1 MAKYLKD
8 PTRLGMILVGLCFL
22 FGAPT
27 FGQAPQ
33 FTIGNYQQISQQRVS
48 LYVYQFVYMANVAN
62 SGAAAANV
70 IGTVTSTS
78 PHTTIVAA
86 SNTLSF
92 GAVAA
97 NASVLSWNTFSFQ
110 QDVRYQFVFSSLVW
124 TFASAAALPPIA
136 NAGPAQ
142 TLPVG
147 STATLNGSKSS
158 DPNGVAI
165 TGIQWTFVSKPTGS
179 AATLSNATTYSPSF
193 VLDVAGNYVV
203 ELTVTD
209 ALGLSGSAAVTIST
223 SASAPV
229 ANAGASQTVALSTTV
244 TLNGSGSTDAD
255 GATLTFAWSFV
266 SVPSGSAAVLSNPT
280 SVNPSFTV
288 DKLGNYVVQLI
299 VSAEGLSS
307 APAQVTISTSDVPPV
322 ANAGPN
328 QTVLV
333 DATVSLNGSGSSD
346 LSGNPIT
353 FAWSF
358 VSRPTGSTAVLS
370 NPTAFNPTFVA
381 DRVGEYNVQLIV
393 SDGILSSTPST
404 VQITTNDIAPV
415 ASAGPNQT
423 VFIDAA
429 VTLNGSG
436 STSSSGNPLTYSWS
450 LTVKPTGSKATL
462 SNATT
467 VSPSVTIDV
476 DGTYVAQL
484 IVNDGILSSAPATV
498 TISTQFSTPTA
509 NAGANQTVEAASTVQ
524 LNGSQS
530 SDPDGSAL
538 TYAWA
543 ILSKPAGSSAALSS
557 ASAENPTFVVD
568 LVGTYL
574 VQLTVTSNGLTSAPS
589 SVTIASTTGASS
601 KLVFTAE
608 PSNVAA
614 GNSIAPAVTVSVED
628 SSGNVVTTANNT
640 ITIAIG
646 TNPSTGTLAGTFA
659 VGAVNG
665 VATFSN
671 LSINKVGTGYTL
683 TANATGLL
691 TAASTPFNVTAG
703 TASKLVFSV
712 PPSNVAAGAS
722 ITPAVTVT
730 IEDASGNT
738 VTSATNTVTIAIGT
752 NPASGTLGGTLAI
765 AAVNGVATFS
775 NLNINNAGTGY
786 SLTASA
792 TGLSGAT
799 STAFNVTAGTAS
811 KLVFSVQ
818 PSNAAAG
825 ASITP
830 AVTVTIED
838 ASGNTVTTATNTV
851 TIAIGTN
858 PASGTL
864 GGTLAVA
871 AVNGVATFSN
881 LSINKVGT
889 GYTLTANA
897 TGLLTAAS
905 TPFNVTA
912 GTASKLVFSVPPSNV
927 AAGASITPAVT
938 VTIEDASGN
947 TVTSATNTVTIAIG
961 TNPASGTLG
970 GTLAIAAVNGVATF
984 SNLNIN
990 NAGTGYSLT
999 ASATGLS
1006 GATSTAFNVTAGTAS
1021 KLVFSVQPSNAAAG
1035 ASITP
1040 AVTVTIEDASGN
1052 TVTTATNTVTIA
1064 IGTNPA
1070 SGTLGG
1076 TLAVAAVNGVATFSS
1091 LSINKAGT
1099 GYTITANATGL
1110 LTAAS
1115 TPFNVTA
1122 GTASKLVF
1130 SVQPSNV
1137 AAGAS
1142 ITPAVTVTIED
1153 ASGNTVTSATNT
1165 VTIAI
1170 GTNPASGTL
1179 GGTLAVAAVNGVAT
1193 FSNLNIN
1200 NAGTGYSLTASAT
1213 GLAGATSNA
1222 FNVTS
1227 TNTMAITTG
1236 GLVGVGRTIVGT
1248 ITVSPAPASAVTV
1261 SLSSANTSIVTVS
1274 PASVVIS
1281 AGATT
1286 GTFNVNGIAAGGPI
1300 NLQSTATG
1308 YTTSTTG
1315 VTVTSSEISL
1325 ASGLI
1330 VAPGQASSI
1339 AFSLSSPAPTGGVT
1353 VNFTSANTAIATVT
1367 ASVFVP
1373 GGATV
1378 ASTNPQVTG
1387 VTIGTV
1393 NITASATGFAPDA
1406 QSVQVTVTASTSP
1419 TSLSL
1424 NATRTTNIQLNISA
1438 PAPAGGITFNL
1449 LSSNTAAATVPASV
1463 TVPAGGLSAQIPVT
1477 GVAVGSSILTITSA
1491 GVNTV
1496 TVPVTVS
1503 VAPTLT
1509 PNFAATLGMN
1519 LQTDTGSVTLGANP
1533 PSSETLTISSSSPN
1547 LLLATSPA
1555 GPFSQSITP
1564 TINTNGTGASGF
1576 SMQSLA
1582 GSGAVTITASAPG
1595 YTTGTTTV
1603 TLVPSG
1609 VLWEN
1614 GNFPTTTFS
1623 LKTTLTLALVQ
1634 LNPTTLANAGVQE
1647 LRTGASAVTVTLGS
1661 SNTAV
1666 GTISSS
1672 VTFTADLSTVTAS
1685 FQPLTAGTT
1694 NLTITTPSGFST
1706 PTPTTATQITA
1717 TVTAPQL
1724 TPNFAATL
1732 GMNLQVDSGSVTLG
1746 GANPPSS
1753 ETLTISSSSPNLLLA
1768 TTPAGPFSQTI
1779 TPTINT
1785 NGTGASG
1792 FSMQSLAGSGAVTI
1806 TASAPGYTTGT
1817 TTVTL
1822 VPSGVL
1828 WENGNFPTTTFS
1840 LKTTLTLALVQL
1852 NPTTLAN
1859 AGVQELRTGASA
1871 VTVTLGSSNTA
1882 VGTISSSVT
1891 FTADLSTVTAS
1902 FQPLTAGTTNL
1913 TITTPSGFS
1922 TPTPTTATQITATV
1936 TAPQL
1941 TPNFAATLGMNLQ
1954 VDSGSVTL
1962 GGANPPSSETLTIS
1976 SSSPNL
1982 LLATTPAGPFSQTIT
1997 PTINT
2002 NGTGASGFSMQS
2014 LAGSGAVTITASAP
2028 GYTTGTTTVTLVPS
2042 GVLWENGN
2050 FPTTTFSLKTTL
2062 TLALVQLNPTTLAN
2076 AGVQELRTGAS
2087 AVTVTLGSSNTA
2099 VGTISSSVTFTAD
2112 LSTVTASFQPLT
2124 AGTTNLTITTPSG
2137 FSTPT
2142 PTTATQITATVTAP
2156 QLTPNFAAT
2165 LGMNLQVDSGSV
2177 TLGGAN
2183 PPSSETLTIS
2193 SSSPNLLLATTPA
2206 GPFSQSITS
2215 TINTNGTG
2223 ASGFSMQS
2231 LGGSGSVQIKAQAPG
2246 YTDGVVTV
2254 TLVPSGVIWENGN
2267 FSTTPTAPPTSLTLA
2282 MVQLNP
2288 TTLAN
2293 AGVQELRTGAT
2304 PVTVTLGSSNTAV
2317 GTISTSVTFT
2327 ADVSSVTASFQ
2338 PLTAGTT
2345 NLTITTPS
2353 GFSTPTPTTATQI
2366 TATVN

>member
-738 VTSATNTVTIAIGT
+738 VTTATNTVTIAIGT
-752 NPASGTLGGTLAI
+752 NPASGTLGGTLAV

-838 ASGNTVTTATNTV
+838 ASGNTVTSATNTV

-912 GTASKLVFSVPPSNV
+912 GTASKLVFSV
-927 AAGASITPAVT
+927 
-938 VTIEDASGN
+938 
-947 TVTSATNTVTIAIG
+947 
-961 TNPASGTLG
+961 
-970 GTLAIAAVNGVATF
+970 
-984 SNLNIN
+984 
-990 NAGTGYSLT
+990 
-999 ASATGLS
+999 
-1006 GATSTAFNVTAGTAS
+1006 
-1021 KLVFSVQPSNAAAG
+1021 
-1035 ASITP
+1035 
-1040 AVTVTIEDASGN
+1040 
-1052 TVTTATNTVTIA
+1052 
-1064 IGTNPA
+1064 
-1070 SGTLGG
+1070 
-1076 TLAVAAVNGVATFSS
+1076 
-1091 LSINKAGT
+1091 
-1099 GYTITANATGL
+1099 
-1110 LTAAS
+1110 
-1115 TPFNVTA
+1115 
-1122 GTASKLVF
+1122 
-1130 SVQPSNV
+1130 QPSNV

-1153 ASGNTVTSATNT
+1153 ASGNTVTTATNT

>member
-358 VSRPTGSTAVLS
+358 VSRPTGSTAVLG

-476 DGTYVAQL
+476 DGTYVTQL

-589 SVTIASTTGASS
+589 SVTITSTTGASS

-640 ITIAIG
+640 ITLAIG
-646 TNPSTGTLAGTFA
+646 TNPSTGTLAGTIA

-683 TANATGLL
+683 TASATGLL

-730 IEDASGNT
+730 IEDASGNP

-881 LSINKVGT
+881 L
-889 GYTLTANA
+889 
-897 TGLLTAAS
+897 
-905 TPFNVTA
+905 
-912 GTASKLVFSVPPSNV
+912 
-927 AAGASITPAVT
+927 
-938 VTIEDASGN
+938 
-947 TVTSATNTVTIAIG
+947 
-961 TNPASGTLG
+961 
-970 GTLAIAAVNGVATF
+970 
-984 SNLNIN
+984 NIN

-1052 TVTTATNTVTIA
+1052 TVTSATNTVTIA

-1091 LSINKAGT
+1091 LSINKVGT

>member
-671 LSINKVGTGYTL
+671 LSINKVR
-683 TANATGLL
+683 
-691 TAASTPFNVTAG
+691 
-703 TASKLVFSV
+703 
-712 PPSNVAAGAS
+712 
-722 ITPAVTVT
+722 
-730 IEDASGNT
+730 
-738 VTSATNTVTIAIGT
+738 
-752 NPASGTLGGTLAI
+752 
-765 AAVNGVATFS
+765 
-775 NLNINNAGTGY
+775 
-786 SLTASA
+786 
-792 TGLSGAT
+792 
-799 STAFNVTAGTAS
+799 
-811 KLVFSVQ
+811 
-818 PSNAAAG
+818 
-825 ASITP
+825 
-830 AVTVTIED
+830 
-838 ASGNTVTTATNTV
+838 
-851 TIAIGTN
+851 
-858 PASGTL
+858 
-864 GGTLAVA
+864 
-871 AVNGVATFSN
+871 
-881 LSINKVGT
+881 T

-1091 LSINKAGT
+1091 LSINKVGT

-1623 LKTTLTLALVQ
+1623 LKTPLTLALVQ